1 MFRNV
6 FSGIFVDIKTL
17 QKYDDGISE
26 TIKGFRTADVL
37 RDGQNLH
44 QFWTITAKLVS
55 WKTGFIKSTFYLVQ
69 TKCFSVKLKLVVS
82 TQMHKSHG

>member
-44 QFWTITAKLVS
+44 QF
-55 WKTGFIKSTFYLVQ
+55 
-69 TKCFSVKLKLVVS
+69 
-82 TQMHKSHG
+82 